1 MDRDGQDA
9 AASTGAQRV
18 RDWRARRR
26 AAGLVEVKAWVRAED
41 VGRAHQVLCPLTDE
55 ADRVLAR
62 HVRQGGSNQVVVTV
76 HFPRTPPGAFR
87 EAVLRRGWGLA
98 WDGAQGC
105 WHGLVEDAA
114 RVAALGQVVAPHGG
128 RVEADPVAEGQAHSV
143 QRRGQRA

>member
-1 MDRDGQDA
+1 MDRDGQDGTVSA
-9 AASTGAQRV
+9 GAQRV

-41 VGRAHQVLCPLTDE
+41 VGRAHQVLHPLTDE
-55 ADRVLAR
+55 ADRALAR
-62 HVRQGGSNQVVVTV
+62 HARQGGSNQVAITV
-76 HFPRTPPGAFR
+76 RFPRTPPGAFR
-87 EAVLRRGWGLA
+87 EAVLRRSWGLA

-114 RVAALGQVVAPHGG
+114 QVAELSQVVAPHGG
-128 RVEADPVAEGQAHSV
+128 RVEADPVADGQGHAA